1 MSPRNRRATPAALG
15 LVLCLAL
22 AACNEDVT
30 RPNGDSL
37 REASSDAAARKVT
50 YWLTLLHNNDGESE
64 LLEASQG
71 TPDFGGVARFVTLVR
86 TLREEAN
93 LRRPSC
99 EEVSAEEHQ
108 CGGTIVVSSGDNFLA
123 GPEFNASLTRGVPY
137 FDAIAL
143 DRVGYDALAIGNH
156 EFDFGPEVLAD
167 FIESFERGRIERF
180 LSANLD
186 FSGEPRLAALVADSR
201 IRRARFVKRGGQ
213 EIGIVG
219 ATTPQLPFISSP
231 RNVVANEVAPA
242 VQREVDRLTDRGT
255 KIIVLISH
263 LQSVTEDLA
272 LIPLLRNVDIAV
284 AGGGDELLAND
295 DDLLIPGDVAVGSY
309 PLEATDA
316 DGRTIPVVTTSGAY
330 NYVGRLIAG
339 FDEDG
344 KLVRIRNESGPVR
357 VAGGANPDAVPPDPR
372 VESRVVEPVQ
382 ASIEGLAANVIATSE
397 VPLDGRRTEI
407 RTVETNEGN
416 LVADALLW
424 QANELAAGFGV
435 APAQVGLQNGGGIRN
450 DAIIPAGPFSEL
462 ATFDIL
468 PFSNLV
474 AIVPDISRELFKEI
488 LENAVS
494 NVEAVDG
501 RFAQIAGFSFTWDP
515 AGTAQVLDET
525 FAVVTPGTRIV
536 DVTLD
541 DGTAIVDDGAVVPG
555 AALNIATIDFSAR
568 GGDQYPYR
576 GAPFTSVGVSYQQ
589 ALRNYIVDGLGGT
602 ITAGDY
608 PEGGEGRIQRVPS
621 SVTAGI
627 AGRQ

>member
-1 MSPRNRRATPAALG
+1 MSPRSRRIEPAALA
-15 LVLCLAL
+15 LFLSLAL
-22 AACNEDVT
+22 AACNDVT
-30 RPNGDSL
+30 RPNDETMT
-37 REASSDAAARKVT
+37 EASSDAAARQVT

-71 TPDFGGVARFVTLVR
+71 APDFGGVARFVTLMR
-86 TLREEAN
+86 TLREDAN
-93 LRRPSC
+93 RRRPSC
-99 EEVSAEEHQ
+99 DEVSGQDRQ

-123 GPEFNASLTRGVPY
+123 GPEFNASLTRGVPF

-156 EFDFGPEVLAD
+156 EFDFGPDVLAD
-167 FIESFERGRIERF
+167 FIESFQPGRTERF

-186 FSGEPRLAALVADSR
+186 VSGEPRLASLAADNR
-201 IRRARFVKRGGQ
+201 IKRSRFVERGGQ

-231 RNVVANEVAPA
+231 RNVVANDVAPA
-242 VQREVDRLTDRGT
+242 VQREVNRLTARGVE
-255 KIIVLISH
+255 IIVLISH

-272 LIPLLRNVDIAV
+272 LIPLLRNVDITV

-295 DDLLIPGDVAVGSY
+295 DDLLIPGDVAAGAY

-316 DGRTIPVVTTSGAY
+316 DGRTVPVVTTSGAY

-339 FDEDG
+339 FDEEG
-344 KLVRIRNESGPVR
+344 KLVRVRNQSGPVR
-357 VAGGANPDAVPPDPR
+357 VAGGTNPDAVPPDPR
-372 VESRVVEPVQ
+372 VEARVVEPVQ
-382 ASIEGLAANVIATSE
+382 ASIDGLAANVIATSA
-397 VPLDGRRTEI
+397 VALDGRRTEI

-424 QANELAAGFGV
+424 QANELAADFGV
-435 APAQVGLQNGGGIRN
+435 APAQVGIQNGGGIRN
-450 DAIIPAGPFSEL
+450 DAIIPAGPISEL

-474 AIVPDISRELFKEI
+474 AIVPDIPREQFKEL

-494 NVEAVDG
+494 RVEAVDG
-501 RFAQIAGFSFTWDP
+501 RFMQIAGFSFTWDP
-515 AGTAQVLDET
+515 AGTAQVLDES

-541 DGTAIVDDGAVVPG
+541 DGTVIVEDGTVASG
-555 AALNIATIDFSAR
+555 AALSVATIDFSAR
-568 GGDQYPYR
+568 GGDQYPFR
-576 GAPFTSVGVSYQQ
+576 GAPFTVVGVSYQQ

-602 ITAGDY
+602 ITAADY
-608 PEGGEGRIQRVPS
+608 PEGGEGRIERVP
-621 SVTAGI
+621 
-627 AGRQ
+627 